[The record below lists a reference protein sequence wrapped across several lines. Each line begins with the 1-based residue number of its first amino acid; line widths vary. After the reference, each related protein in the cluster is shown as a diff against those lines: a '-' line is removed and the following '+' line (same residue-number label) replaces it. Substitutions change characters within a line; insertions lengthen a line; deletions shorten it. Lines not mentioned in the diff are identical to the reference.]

1 MTQQKSRRAVVS
13 SVLYKAKF
21 DRLLDVYWGSQRLTV
36 LAYHRITDAALPSF
50 DLYRPNVSATPE
62 MFERHIA
69 YIVKHFNVIS
79 LKTLQ
84 LFLRDGHPLPNRPLL
99 ITFDDGYLDNYI
111 NAYPVLRRYKL
122 PAVLFL
128 ISEKMNQ
135 PTAPWWDACA
145 YYFFHTTKTA
155 ADLPVLGQC
164 VFDTSAQR
172 DMVCEAFIQVLK
184 KLPEATKLVALQ
196 KLGEALGIAE
206 IVTGQLFVSW
216 DQVRELV
223 ANGVSCQP
231 HTLTH
236 PIMTRIDSLEQ
247 KRQLAESRGRI
258 EAETGQT
265 AIAFAYPNGMPLD
278 YDSTTIAALRDTGY
292 QMAFT
297 LSAGPARISEVKAKP
312 LEIRRVFMGNKDTF
326 EMAVLKM
333 LGLPALLPD

>member
-1 MTQQKSRRAVVS
+1 
-13 SVLYKAKF
+13 
-21 DRLLDVYWGSQRLTV
+21 
-36 LAYHRITDAALPSF
+36 
-50 DLYRPNVSATPE
+50 
-62 MFERHIA
+62 
-69 YIVKHFNVIS
+69 
-79 LKTLQ
+79 
-84 LFLRDGHPLPNRPLL
+84 
-99 ITFDDGYLDNYI
+99 
-111 NAYPVLRRYKL
+111 
-122 PAVLFL
+122 
-128 ISEKMNQ
+128 
-135 PTAPWWDACA
+135 
-145 YYFFHTTKTA
+145 
-155 ADLPVLGQC
+155 
-164 VFDTSAQR
+164 
-172 DMVCEAFIQVLK
+172 MVCEAFIQVLK